1 MKTHELAKLLLSKE
15 NITVTIVDF
24 ESEDS
29 YANEIEEN
37 NILYIDTHQ
46 DTRICVIMI
55 GKDDLE

>member
-15 NITVTIVDF
+15 NIKVAVVDF
-24 ESEDS
+24 ECDDS
-29 YANEIEEN
+29 FAHTIEEN

-46 DTRICVIMI
+46 DTRLCVIMI